1 MYSSIADRY
10 FSQKNSTNMMSLS
23 KKTMRAA
30 DEKLIINKLV
40 DWYYHF
46 HGFVRSAIFVTV
58 DDLQYGRAPAAFL
71 VFSLLQSIR
80 RARYR

>member
-1 MYSSIADRY
+1 MQLGRY
-10 FSQKNSTNMMSLS
+10 VFIHSRQIFLTEELNKHDVIVY

-40 DWYYHF
+40 DWYFHF

-58 DDLQYGRAPAAFL
+58 DDCNMDKHLQR
-71 VFSLLQSIR
+71 S
-80 RARYR
+80 